1 MEAIWNRMQLER
13 PPNATCYVERHKFD
27 ASAFLLTLDKII
39 KDITSQELLHKEAA
53 ILSRLIYRM
62 KRKFRNDKGVKS
74 MSKINKV
81 LLKYLSLS
89 LEKEYE
95 NLKSYVEIDEK
106 YITLSSKQ
114 MVEYVLVKTQ
124 GFAKLM
130 LRLEEVSKHAAYFLK
145 CRISLGHAWSTAI
158 TAYAV
163 VSRIWILSRYL
174 VKKACTWYNDL
185 YQYLYFFEFVG
196 LSWLPKDYELTND
209 LKSWLSV
216 PWIDNP
222 ISSIPSD
229 YGLKNTMFKLITPR
243 EYDSDEDLD
252 CDIQDY
258 NKETKSENT
267 FSWVGNKNAIHVSV
281 PSEIKNVVSNDD
293 AGEIIDRH
301 TFNLKYI
308 QNTSIADR
316 KEHKKFTKI
325 GETKGNTAYIKG
337 SNRESYFDD
346 VRDEFVTK
354 KKKKNPE
361 KKLKNLMV
369 KNTSKGLITFDD
381 VNNISDLII
390 LLNKESYHGLDKLK
404 WNMIRNKGKR
414 LLDKLEICS
423 DGNKQSIPLKKIM
436 KRIKNWIA

>member
-13 PPNATCYVERHKFD
+13 PPNATCHIERHKFD

-95 NLKSYVEIDEK
+95 NLKSYVGIDEK

-124 GFAKLM
+124 GFAKLI
-130 LRLEEVSKHAAYFLK
+130 LRLEQVSKHAAYFLK

-158 TAYAV
+158 TAFAV

-185 YQYLYFFEFVG
+185 YQYLYSFEFVG
-196 LSWLPKDYELTND
+196 LPWLPKDYELTND

-222 ISSIPSD
+222 ISSIPSN

-243 EYDSDEDLD
+243 EYDSDEDLN

-267 FSWVGNKNAIHVSV
+267 FSWVENKNAIHVSV
-281 PSEIKNVVSNDD
+281 PSEIKNGVSNDD
-293 AGEIIDRH
+293 AGEIVDRH

-316 KEHKKFTKI
+316 KEHKIFTKI
-325 GETKGNTAYIKG
+325 EETKGNTAYIKG

-354 KKKKNPE
+354 KKKKNSE
-361 KKLKNLMV
+361 KNLMV
-369 KNTSKGLITFDD
+369 KNTSKGLITFDA
-381 VNNISDLII
+381 VNNISDLMI
-390 LLNKESYHGLDKLK
+390 LLNKESYPGLDKLK
-404 WNMIRNKGKR
+404 WNMIRNKSKR

-423 DGNKQSIPLKKIM
+423 DGSKQSIPLKKIM

>member
-1 MEAIWNRMQLER
+1 MEAIWNCMQLER
-13 PPNATCYVERHKFD
+13 PPNASCHIEHHKFD
-27 ASAFLLTLDKII
+27 ASAFLLTLDRII
-39 KDITSQELLHKEAA
+39 KDITSEELLHKEAA

-95 NLKSYVEIDEK
+95 NLKSYVEIDKK

-124 GFAKLM
+124 GFAKLI
-130 LRLEEVSKHAAYFLK
+130 LRLEEVCKHAAYFLK
-145 CRISLGHAWSTAI
+145 CRINLGHAWSTAI

-185 YQYLYFFEFVG
+185 YEYLHFFEFVG
-196 LSWLPKDYELTND
+196 LSWLPKGYELTND

-229 YGLKNTMFKLITPR
+229 YGLKNTMFKLITPH

-252 CDIQDY
+252 CDMQDY
-258 NKETKSENT
+258 SKETKSENQ
-267 FSWVGNKNAIHVSV
+267 FSWVENKNAIHISV

-301 TFNLKYI
+301 TFNLKCI
-308 QNTSIADR
+308 ENTSIADG
-316 KEHKKFTKI
+316 KKHKKFTKI
-325 GETKGNTAYIKG
+325 GETEGNTTNIKDN
-337 SNRESYFDD
+337 NRESYFNDL
-346 VRDEFVTK
+346 RDEFVTK
-354 KKKKNPE
+354 KRKKNSE

-369 KNTSKGLITFDD
+369 KNTSKELITFDG
-381 VNNISDLII
+381 VNNKSDLMI
-390 LLNKESYHGLDKLK
+390 LLNKESYPGLDKLK
-404 WNMIRNKGKR
+404 WNVIRNKGKR

-423 DGNKQSIPLKKIM
+423 DGSRQSMPLKKII